1 MRAKVLDTLDGLR
14 GNLSL
19 ADAIVLGGVVG
30 LEKAIK
36 DAGFGV
42 AVPFTGGRGDAT
54 AEQTD
59 ADSFAVMEPEADA
72 FRNYL
77 GKKTLAVKNE
87 EMMIDRASLLGPW
100 FPELTVLH
108 RRLRR
113 PAAHP
118 GERGPGHF
126 HQPSPSPTTH
136 FS

>member
-1 MRAKVLDTLDGLR
+1 MIFFLKQKTAYEMRISDWNSDVCSSDLWEVNEPAMLAKVLDTLGGLR

-54 AEQTD
+54 DEQTD

-72 FRNYL
+72 FRNSL
-77 GKKTLAVKNE
+77 GKKQLAVKTA
-87 EMMIDRASLLGPW
+87 IGRAH
-100 FPELTVLH
+100 V
-108 RRLRR
+108 
-113 PAAHP
+113 
-118 GERGPGHF
+118 
-126 HQPSPSPTTH
+126 
-136 FS
+136 

>member
-1 MRAKVLDTLDGLR
+1 MLAKVLDTLDGLR

-59 ADSFAVMEPEADA
+59 ADSLAVMETEADA

-77 GKKTLAVKNE
+77 GQKERAVQDE
-87 EMMIDRASLLGPW
+87 GMMLHRASMAGL
-100 FPELTVLH
+100 
-108 RRLRR
+108 
-113 PAAHP
+113 
-118 GERGPGHF
+118 
-126 HQPSPSPTTH
+126 
-136 FS
+136 